1 MLKWFSVPIMDIQL
15 YIIFLFTDNKSFQ
28 KSPFCHLGYVR
39 ITWYLLI
46 GFYNPSFIKVWSD
59 HRGNQK
65 QYIEGQTIVVYMWLQ
80 SSTWG
85 GSKGMGP
92 LRMRDRKCGSHRKW
106 RKSRDRKWRHRRWRH
121 FPVLF
126 FGFPCFFL
134 TIVVVQ
140 SVVQVPWLPEVTE
153 CHVTPKGSLGRVG
166 CAHAQPQVGGKY
178 RRKASRTVIR

>member
-28 KSPFCHLGYVR
+28 KSPFCHLVYVR

-80 SSTWG
+80 SSIWRGSDHCACVTGSDITGSDVSQVTGNDVTGSDVFFRFLALFSYYSSSTKCNTVSTSTMATGKWPKVTWPRRV
-85 GSKGMGP
+85 P
-92 LRMRDRKCGSHRKW
+92 LEGWRACMRNRK
-106 RKSRDRKWRHRRWRH
+106 
-121 FPVLF
+121 
-126 FGFPCFFL
+126 
-134 TIVVVQ
+134 
-140 SVVQVPWLPEVTE
+140 
-153 CHVTPKGSLGRVG
+153 
-166 CAHAQPQVGGKY
+166 
-178 RRKASRTVIR
+178 